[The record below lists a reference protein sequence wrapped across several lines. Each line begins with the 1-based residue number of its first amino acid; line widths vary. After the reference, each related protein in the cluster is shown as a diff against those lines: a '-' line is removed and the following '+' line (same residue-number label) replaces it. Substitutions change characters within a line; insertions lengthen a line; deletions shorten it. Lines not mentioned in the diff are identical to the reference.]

1 MSASGPSERTR
12 DRPAGDGAL
21 NARTEALLRRL
32 VRRDASTALKKL
44 IARTRPEDIAAG
56 MRHLTWSEQRR
67 LYRTIDDIDVAAEVL
82 SYLPDESSREITKDM
97 AEARVVD
104 LLERMEPDDATDVV
118 GVLPDDLRMRVL
130 GALSDDETG
139 EEVRELLA
147 WPPETAGGIMS
158 TSVFRMPVT
167 ATCGQAIA
175 ALQTQHEDLE
185 QVYYVYVVDEVQRLV
200 GVTSLRSLLTHS
212 PRARLSDLMVSEVI
226 TVAPSQDQEEVARFV
241 ARYDLLAVP
250 VVDAQQHILGIVTVD
265 DVVDVIRQE
274 AAEDMMLMAGVSD
287 APQQS
292 VMRQTWH
299 RAGWL
304 LATIGGGIV
313 AAEVIGMYEAT
324 LMKVA
329 VLAGFIPVI
338 MGMGGNVGIQS
349 ATLAVR
355 GLATG
360 SVQIGGVLTFLWQ
373 EARVGVLL
381 GFCYATLLGAYGL
394 IRFPDQPMIGMSVAS
409 SIFLAIGSAGVI
421 GALLPVGFDRVG
433 ADPAIATGPFVTTLV
448 DLLGIIIY
456 FNVARALLGL

>member
-1 MSASGPSERTR
+1 MVPPPSAG
-12 DRPAGDGAL
+12 GDGAL

-32 VRRDASTALKKL
+32 VRRDAKSALRKVL
-44 IARTRPEDIAAG
+44 ARTRPQDIAAG
-56 MRHLTWSEQRR
+56 MTHLTWAEQRR
-67 LYRTIDDIDVAAEVL
+67 LYLAIDDLEVAAEVL
-82 SYLPDESSREITKDM
+82 SYLPDESSREVTKDM
-97 AEARVVD
+97 TEAKVVE
-104 LLERMEPDDATDVV
+104 LLERMEPDDATDIV

-158 TSVFRMPVT
+158 PQVFRMADT

-185 QVYYVYVVDEVQRLV
+185 QVYYVYVVDAQQRLV

-212 PRARLSDLMVSEVI
+212 PRTKLVDLMVDEVI
-226 TVAPSQDQEEVARFV
+226 TVEPSEDQEEVARYV

-250 VVDAQQHILGIVTVD
+250 VVDAQRRILGIVTVD
-265 DVVDVIRQE
+265 DVVDVIREE
-274 AAEDMMLMAGVSD
+274 AAEDMMLMAGVGD
-287 APQQS
+287 APHKGVLAQS
-292 VMRQTWH
+292 WH

-360 SVQIGGVLTFLWQ
+360 SVQIGGVGAFLWQ
-373 EARVGVLL
+373 EARVGLLL
-381 GFCYATLLGAYGL
+381 GLFYATLLGVYGL
-394 IRFPDQPMIGMSVAS
+394 VRYPDTPLIGLSVAS

-421 GALLPVGFDRVG
+421 GALLPVAFDRTGV
-433 ADPAIATGPFVTTLV
+433 DPAIATGPFVTTLV
-448 DLLGIIIY
+448 DLFGILIY

>member
-1 MSASGPSERTR
+1 MSGGGGG
-12 DRPAGDGAL
+12 RPVAAGDGAL

-32 VRRDASTALKKL
+32 VRRDASTALRKVL
-44 IARTRPEDIAAG
+44 ARTRPQDIAAG
-56 MRHLTWSEQRR
+56 MTHLTWSEQRR
-67 LYRTIDDIDVAAEVL
+67 LYRAIDDVEVAAEVL
-82 SYLPDESSREITKDM
+82 SYLPDESSREVTKEM
-97 AEARVVD
+97 SEARVVE
-104 LLERMEPDDATDVV
+104 LLERMDPDDATDIV

-130 GALSDDETG
+130 GVLSDDDTG

-158 TSVFRMPVT
+158 PQVFRMPDT

-175 ALQTQHEDLE
+175 TLQTQHEELE
-185 QVYYVYVVDEVQRLV
+185 QVYYVYVVDDQQRLV

-212 PRARLSDLMVSEVI
+212 PRTKLTDLMVHEVI
-226 TVAPSQDQEEVARFV
+226 TVEPGQDQEEVARFV

-250 VVDAQQHILGIVTVD
+250 VVDAHHHILGIVTVD
-265 DVVDVIRQE
+265 DVVDVIREE
-274 AAEDMMLMAGVSD
+274 ANEDMMLMAGVGD
-287 APQQS
+287 APHKG
-292 VMRQTWH
+292 VFAQTWH

-324 LMKVA
+324 LMRVA

-360 SVQIGGVLTFLWQ
+360 SVQIGGAGAFLWQ
-373 EARVGVLL
+373 EARVGLMLGAFYAVLL
-381 GFCYATLLGAYGL
+381 GTYGL
-394 IRFPDQPMIGMSVAS
+394 VRYSDTPLIGLSVAS
-409 SIFLAIGSAGVI
+409 SIFLAIGAAGVI
-421 GALLPVGFDRVG
+421 GAMLPIGFERLGV
-433 ADPAIATGPFVTTLV
+433 DPAIATGPFVTTLV
-448 DLLGIIIY
+448 DLLGILIY

>member
-1 MSASGPSERTR
+1 MSGGLPGGPS
-12 DRPAGDGAL
+12 PASGDGAL

-32 VRRDASTALKKL
+32 VRREASAALKKVL
-44 IARTRPEDIAAG
+44 AKTRPQDIAAG
-56 MRHLTWSEQRR
+56 MTHLTGSEQRR
-67 LYRTIDDIDVAAEVL
+67 LYAAIDDIEVAAEVL
-82 SYLPDESSREITKDM
+82 SYLPDDSSREVTKGM
-97 AEARVVD
+97 TEARVVE
-104 LLERMEPDDATDVV
+104 LLEYMEPDDATDIV
-118 GVLPDDLRMRVL
+118 GVLDSELRIRVL

-158 TSVFRMPVT
+158 PSVFRMPDT

-185 QVYYVYVVDEVQRLV
+185 QVYYVYVVDAQQRLT

-212 PRARLSDLMVSEVI
+212 PRTKLVDLMADEVI
-226 TVAPSQDQEEVARFV
+226 CVEPGQDQEEVARFV

-250 VVDAQQHILGIVTVD
+250 VVDPQRRILGIVTVD
-265 DVVDVIRQE
+265 DVVDVIREE
-274 AAEDMMLMAGVSD
+274 AAEDMMLMAGVGD
-287 APQQS
+287 APQLG
-292 VMRQTWH
+292 VLRQTWH

-313 AAEVIGMYEAT
+313 AAEVIGMYEET
-324 LMKVA
+324 LMRVA

-360 SVQIGGVLTFLWQ
+360 KVQIGGVGAFLWQ
-373 EARVGVLL
+373 EARVGLLL
-381 GFCYATLLGAYGL
+381 GLVYALLLGAYGL
-394 IRFPDQPMIGMSVAS
+394 VRYPDTPLIGLSVAS
-409 SIFLAIGSAGVI
+409 SIFLAIGAAGVI
-421 GALLPVGFDRVG
+421 GAGLPVAFDRGGV
-433 ADPAIATGPFVTTLV
+433 DPAIATGPFVTTLV
-448 DLLGIIIY
+448 DLLGILIY
-456 FNVARALLGL
+456 FNVARLLLGL